1 MDSDRIF
8 HPTPKENHGEF
19 FFFFSPLIYVAKK
32 TKTILSRLMF
42 IFVITIL
49 HVNKNMKLNNV
60 DLTLKRLGDRFCNML

>member
-19 FFFFSPLIYVAKK
+19 FFFFFLLIYVAKK